1 MIRKAFFAI
10 YQKKPL
16 WLILLFIVVAAGLNG
31 LFSTINAALSFPFF
45 FDSIWTATIAALFGP
60 VVGVATGILTNF
72 FLEILTG
79 FTLIHYPFGLC
90 NALTGLIVGLMA
102 RSGRF
107 RTVNH
112 IVIASLAVTLGNSIL
127 GAVIATYL
135 FGGATG
141 IDIDYIMTGLM
152 LAGQSVL
159 TAAFWARIPANLVD
173 KTVAV
178 LTAFL
183 IFRLIQRST
192 ED

>member
-1 MIRKAFFAI
+1 MNRNAFFAI

-16 WLILLFIVVAAGLNG
+16 WLIFLFIVVAVGLNG
-31 LFSTINAALSFPFF
+31 LFSTINAALNFPFF

-72 FLEILTG
+72 FLEVLAG

-107 RTVNH
+107 RAINH
-112 IVIASLAVTLGNSIL
+112 IVMASLAVTLGNSIL

-152 LAGQSVL
+152 LAGHGK
-159 TAAFWARIPANLVD
+159 RI
-173 KTVAV
+173 
-178 LTAFL
+178 
-183 IFRLIQRST
+183 
-192 ED
+192 

>member
-1 MIRKAFFAI
+1 MNRNAFFAI